1 MSWVLP
7 FFFGLIIFEANRLQ
21 SMTMMIQDAETYPS
35 FFSSGPMM
43 AWVKKVNSMS
53 RRGEAFFFMVDFE
66 GEQALALTQQECRH
80 LGIRW
85 SFEEVNPE
93 VPSPLRSVKSGLDR
107 NPVHISAY
115 KGKFDRVMSGLRY
128 GDSFLTNL
136 TTATPVNSGLS
147 LNEIYDHSK
156 APFKV
161 LWPGRFVVFSP
172 ERFVQIR
179 SGRISTY
186 PMKGTRRD
194 EEGKGAGD
202 LLENLKEFEEQATV
216 VDLLRNDISMVSR
229 DVRVD
234 RFRYLEAIDTDRG
247 RIWQTSSAISGRLPV
262 FYRENIGSIISAM
275 LPAGSISGAPKKR
288 TVEIIREAEGG
299 PRGWYTGI
307 CGYFDGH
314 DLDSAV
320 MIRFIEQTDD
330 GLVFRSGG
338 GITARSVMEQEYQEM
353 LDKVYVPI
361 Y

>member
-1 MSWVLP
+1 
-7 FFFGLIIFEANRLQ
+7 
-21 SMTMMIQDAETYPS
+21 MMIFDDDGIAPLCSSKAMDAWIEKANG
-35 FFSSGPMM
+35 F
-43 AWVKKVNSMS
+43 S
-53 RRGEAFFFMVDFE
+53 RRGEAFFFMIDFE
-66 GEQALALTQQECRH
+66 GHHPVALTHQESEA

-85 SFEEVNPE
+85 SFADMRPA
-93 VPSPLRSVKSGLDR
+93 VPAALSP
-107 NPVHISAY
+107 
-115 KGKFDRVMSGLRY
+115 GKTEMKLHPAPIAEYSSKFERVMSGLRY

-136 TTATPVNSGLS
+136 TMATPVETNLGLKD
-147 LNEIYDHSK
+147 IYEQSR

-172 ERFVQIR
+172 ERFVRIQ
-179 SGRISTY
+179 SGKISTY

-202 LLENLKEFEEQATV
+202 LLENQKEFEEQATV
-216 VDLLRNDISMVSR
+216 VDLLRNDISMVAR
-229 DVRVD
+229 DVKVD

-247 RIWQTSSAISGRLPV
+247 RIWQTSSAISGRLPA
-262 FYRENIGSIISAM
+262 FYRERIGSILASM

-288 TVEIIREAEGG
+288 TVEIIREAEGSD
-299 PRGWYTGI
+299 RGWYTGI
-307 CGYFDGH
+307 CGYFDGY

-320 MIRFIEQTDD
+320 MIRYIEQTDK

-338 GITARSVMEQEYQEM
+338 GITARSNMEHEYQEM